1 MTRTGLRAA
10 LGSLA
15 TALIALPFGALAQQ
29 PSAEAMSP
37 ALSTCGDPATNPT
50 ACKAVR
56 GDRGEGWLQQTRS
69 EVMARNGMIATSQPL
84 AAQAG
89 LRILMQGGN
98 AIDAAVATAATLNVV
113 EPMNVGL
120 AGDLFAIIYIAKDR
134 SIHVLDASGTAPRAQ
149 TIAAMKAL
157 GYQADPKNFGPG
169 SGMPPSGVLT
179 VTVPGAA
186 WGWEEVLAKF
196 GTMTF
201 KQTLEPAIDYAEKG
215 FPISERVRAEWEL
228 PTATPLRACCTEL
241 DPDSVAVWYPN
252 GKRPVVGQIFRN
264 PDLAKTFRLLQK
276 DGAAAFYKG
285 EIAKAI
291 VAKSNALGGK
301 LTLADLAGYQGRWAE
316 PSSSA
321 YRGHEILELPPP
333 SQGWA
338 ANEAL
343 NILAACVPSLTGK
356 SLADLG
362 PTDPLYWH
370 LLIEAKKLAYTDL
383 FAYNADPSFAK
394 VPLERLLSQAYAQ
407 SLCSR
412 IDLKR
417 ASSIARSNTP
427 DHGGDTI
434 VLSTADR
441 WGNMVSWVNS
451 NFASFGS
458 GLTVPGYGFVLHNRG
473 GLFSLDPKSPNAIA
487 PGKRPFNT
495 LSAAFVMRDKQPV
508 MAMQLMGG
516 DMQAQGHLQVL
527 VDILDLGANVQ
538 AAGDIAR
545 FRHTQINN
553 SLTMEAPLFDLV
565 GAQLKAMGHDVSAS
579 NRRPMGGYQAI
590 WFTPDASERAPGP
603 QDHNSPVNGI
613 YRAGSDFGK
622 DGQAVG
628 W

>member
-1 MTRTGLRAA
+1 MSCSRCTVSCAVLCTP
-10 LGSLA
+10 
-15 TALIALPFGALAQQ
+15 LPAALAQAQ
-29 PSAEAMSP
+29 RFHLQRSRNRSAGLQNSRAIAE
-37 ALSTCGDPATNPT
+37 N
-50 ACKAVR
+50 
-56 GDRGEGWLQQTRS
+56 WLQQTRS
-69 EVMARNGMIATSQPL
+69 DPWRNGIVATSQPL

-120 AGDLFAIIYIAKDR
+120 AGDLFAIIYLAKDR
-134 SIHVLDASGTAPRAQ
+134 SLHVLDASGVVPATQ
-149 TIAAMKAL
+149 TLASMKAL
-157 GYQADPKNFGPG
+157 GYRADPKNFGPG
-169 SGMPPSGVLT
+169 SGMPPGGILT

-186 WGWEEVLAKF
+186 WGWAEVLARY
-196 GTMTF
+196 GTLTF
-201 KQTLEPAIDYAEKG
+201 KEVLEPAIDYAESG

-228 PTATPLRACCTEL
+228 PEATPLRACCTEL
-241 DPDSVAVWYPN
+241 DPDSVAVWYP
-252 GKRPVVGQIFRN
+252 GGRRPVVGQIFRN
-264 PDLAKTFRLLQK
+264 RDLAKTFRLLQK
-276 DGAAAFYKG
+276 EGPDAFYRG

-291 VAKSNALGGK
+291 VAKSDALGGQ
-301 LTLADLAGYQGRWAE
+301 LTLADLAAYRGKWSA
-316 PSSSA
+316 PTSSS
-321 YRGHEILELPPP
+321 YRGHEILELPAP

-343 NILAACVPSLTGK
+343 NILAACTTKLTGR
-356 SLADLG
+356 SLAQLG

-370 LLIEAKKLAYTDL
+370 MLIEAKKLAYADL
-383 FAYNADPSFAK
+383 FAYNGDPAFAK
-394 VPLERLLSQAYAQ
+394 VPLERLLSREHAE

-412 IDLKR
+412 IDPRR
-417 ASSIARSNTP
+417 ASSTRTAQGP

-451 NFASFGS
+451 NYASFGS
-458 GLTVPGYGFVLHNRG
+458 GITVPGYGFVLHNRG
-473 GLFSLDPKSPNAIA
+473 GLFSLDPKSPNALA

-495 LSAAFVMRDKQPV
+495 LSAAFVMRDGQPV

-516 DMQAQGHLQVL
+516 DMQAQGHMQVL

-545 FRHTQINN
+545 FRHTQLNN
-553 SLTMEAPLFDLV
+553 SLSMETPLYQLV

-590 WFTPDASERAPGP
+590 LFTPDAAEVAPAADGRA
-603 QDHNSPVNGI
+603 PVNGY